1 MPHRRRGG
9 RVMQTR
15 LYLYA
20 AGVWQGL
27 AVWAILNGVFR
38 KAYEPVPVEEA

>member
-1 MPHRRRGG
+1 
-9 RVMQTR
+9 

-20 AGVWQGL
+20 VGVRL
-27 AVWAILNGVFR
+27 VLTVLAILNGVFR

>member
-9 RVMQTR
+9 RVTQTR
-15 LYLYA
+15 LYVYA
-20 AGVWQGL
+20 VGVWL
-27 AVWAILNGVFR
+27 VLTVLAILNGVLR